1 MSREQIQTWFN
12 EFFEFSTKDRST
24 VTSVSCKLFGE
35 HVFNK
40 QQERILELEQELT
53 KSTDQNDLVLDEFIR
68 VKCLTDNTEIH
79 QLCERAHIRMRQRVS
94 VIDRNYKL
102 QKRIAELEKEIDMLV
117 KVCKKV
123 ARKESRVDN
132 YNENIELLDSTVDE
146 LNHVREHG
154 NSYPATCKVCGQ

>member
-102 QKRIAELEKEIDMLV
+102 QKRIAELEKAQNQLLSLIYNSAVGNVAMGYPVDIEGIASEAYEITGINAEQAKSADL
-117 KVCKKV
+117 
-123 ARKESRVDN
+123 
-132 YNENIELLDSTVDE
+132 
-146 LNHVREHG
+146 
-154 NSYPATCKVCGQ
+154 